1 MVKGIYMKVL
11 KFFCKVLKIAVLV
24 GVLALLVPASAYLV
38 VKVNARNK
46 NFVNVS
52 NVPYNKVG
60 LVLGTSPT
68 MPSGK
73 PNYFF
78 TTRINAAAQLYK
90 SGKVSYLLVSGDNGS
105 RRYDEPT
112 AMRDALI
119 AAGVPARAIYLD
131 YAGFRTLDS
140 VVRAKKIFGQ
150 TSITII
156 SHRFHNE
163 RAIYIAEHHDMKA
176 VGFCA
181 KDARFTRRSVM
192 TTVVRESASRVK
204 MFMDFLTG
212 RKPKYLGEKI
222 TIQ

>member
-1 MVKGIYMKVL
+1 MKRILKMVKIFVL
-11 KFFCKVLKIAVLV
+11 LC
-24 GVLALLVPASAYLV
+24 VLAPMLPIGAYLI
-38 VKVNARNK
+38 VKVNARHK
-46 NFVNVS
+46 NFINTD

-60 LVLGTSPT
+60 LVLGTSPK

-78 TTRINAAAQLYK
+78 TTRIDAAARLDK
-90 SGKVSYLLVSGDNGS
+90 SGKVSFLLVSGDNGS
-105 RRYDEPT
+105 MNYDEPT

-119 AAGVPARAIYLD
+119 ASGVPASAIYLD

-140 VVRAKKIFGQ
+140 VVRAREIFGQ

-163 RAIYIAEHHDMKA
+163 RAIYIAEHKDMKA

-181 KDARFTRRSVM
+181 KDARLTRRSAITM
-192 TTVVRESASRVK
+192 YIRESASRVK
-204 MFMDFLTG
+204 MFIDFITG

-222 TIQ
+222 EIK

>member
-1 MVKGIYMKVL
+1 M
-11 KFFCKVLKIAVLV
+11 
-24 GVLALLVPASAYLV
+24 GVLSKVILFFVSLCLLAAMVPVVAYMA
-38 VKVNARNK
+38 VKVNARHK
-46 NFVNVS
+46 NFVNTA

-60 LVLGTSPT
+60 LVLGTSPK

-73 PNYFF
+73 PNFFF
-78 TTRINAAAQLYK
+78 TSRIDAAARLYK

-105 RRYDEPT
+105 KQYDEPT

-119 AAGVPARAIYLD
+119 AAGVPSKAIYLD

-140 VVRAKKIFGQ
+140 VVRSDKIFGQ
-150 TSITII
+150 KSITII

-163 RAIYIAEHHDMKA
+163 RAIYIAEHHGIKA

-181 KDARFTRRSVM
+181 KDARKTRRSVM
-192 TTVVRESASRVK
+192 TTLVRESGSRVK
-204 MFMDFLTG
+204 MFLDFMTG

-222 TIQ
+222 TIK

>member
-1 MVKGIYMKVL
+1 MKRILKMVKILVL
-11 KFFCKVLKIAVLV
+11 LC
-24 GVLALLVPASAYLV
+24 VLAPMLPIGAYLI
-38 VKVNARNK
+38 VKVNARHK
-46 NFVNVS
+46 NFINTD

-60 LVLGTSPT
+60 LVLGTSPK

-78 TTRINAAAQLYK
+78 TTRIDAAARLYK
-90 SGKVSYLLVSGDNGS
+90 SGKVSFLLVSGDNGS
-105 RRYDEPT
+105 MNYDEPT

-119 AAGVPARAIYLD
+119 ASGVPASAIYLD

-140 VVRAKKIFGQ
+140 VVRADKIFGQ
-150 TSITII
+150 KSITII

-163 RAIYIAEHHDMKA
+163 RAIYIAEHHGMKA

-181 KDARFTRRSVM
+181 KDARLTKRSLM
-192 TTVVRESASRVK
+192 TTLVRESASRAK
-204 MFMDFLTG
+204 MFLDFIMG

-222 TIQ
+222 DIK

>member
-1 MVKGIYMKVL
+1 MNM
-11 KFFCKVLKIAVLV
+11 KFFYEVLKIALLA
-24 GVLALLVPASAYLV
+24 GVLLLLVPAMAYFL

-78 TTRINAAAQLYK
+78 TTRINAAAHLYK

-105 RRYDEPT
+105 KYYDEPT
-112 AMRDALI
+112 EMRKALI
-119 AAGVPARAIYLD
+119 AAGVPEKAIYLD

-140 VVRAKKIFGQ
+140 VVRAKEIFGQ

-163 RAIYIAEHHDMKA
+163 RAIYIAEHHDVKA

-192 TTVVRESASRVK
+192 TTFVRESASRVK
-204 MFMDFLTG
+204 MFLDFLRG

-222 TIQ
+222 TIK

>member
-1 MVKGIYMKVL
+1 MRKLFKVIKLLFLLCFLAAMVPVGAYM
-11 KFFCKVLKIAVLV
+11 A
-24 GVLALLVPASAYLV
+24 
-38 VKVNARNK
+38 VKVNARHK
-46 NFVNVS
+46 NFANTE

-60 LVLGTSPT
+60 LVLGTSPK

-73 PNYFF
+73 PNFYF
-78 TTRINAAAQLYK
+78 TSRINAAVTLYK

-105 RRYDEPT
+105 RNYDEPT

-119 AAGVPARAIYLD
+119 AAGVPAKAIYLD

-140 VVRAKKIFGQ
+140 VVRAREIFGQ

-163 RAIYIAEHHDMKA
+163 RAIYIAEHYDMNA

-181 KDARFTRRSVM
+181 KSPALTKRSVM
-192 TTVVRESASRVK
+192 TTLVRESGSRVK
-204 MFMDFLTG
+204 MFLDFITG

-222 TIQ
+222 EIK

>member
-1 MVKGIYMKVL
+1 MMKKLFKMIKALILLCIWVTMVP
-11 KFFCKVLKIAVLV
+11 V
-24 GVLALLVPASAYLV
+24 GAYIV
-38 VKVNARNK
+38 VKVNARHK
-46 NFVNVS
+46 NFVNTV

-60 LVLGTSPT
+60 LVLGTSPK

-73 PNYFF
+73 PNFYF
-78 TTRINAAAQLYK
+78 TSRINAAATLYK

-105 RRYDEPT
+105 KNYDEPT

-119 AAGVPARAIYLD
+119 AAGVPAKAIYLD

-140 VVRAKKIFGQ
+140 VVRAREIFGQ

-163 RAIYIAEHHDMKA
+163 RAIYIAEHHDMNA

-181 KDARFTRRSVM
+181 KAPVLTKRSVM
-192 TTVVRESASRVK
+192 TTLVRESASRVK
-204 MFMDFLTG
+204 MFLDFMTG
-212 RKPKYLGEKI
+212 RRPKYLGE
-222 TIQ
+222 TIDIK